1 MGRRPQDVLADP
13 LAPHPEEI
21 LVLGPAGSIA
31 VMNAHAWHGGTANHT
46 LAPRLAMHAFY
57 CRRDKPQQQY
67 QKHLLRAEV
76 QGSLS
81 PELREMLALDDPLND
96 AISANVSVRSGFM

>member
-1 MGRRPQDVLADP
+1 MRTPGMAARPI
-13 LAPHPEEI
+13 E
-21 LVLGPAGSIA
+21 
-31 VMNAHAWHGGTANHT
+31 T
-46 LAPRLAMHAFY
+46 LASRLAMHAF
-57 CRRDKPQQQY
+57 CPRDKPQQQY
-67 QKHLLRAEV
+67 QKQLLRAEV